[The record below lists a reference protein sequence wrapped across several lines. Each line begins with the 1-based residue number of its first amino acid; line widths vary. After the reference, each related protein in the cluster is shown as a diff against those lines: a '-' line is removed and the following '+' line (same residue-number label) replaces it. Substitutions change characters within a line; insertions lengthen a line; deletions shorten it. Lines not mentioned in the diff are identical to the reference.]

1 MNLRTV
7 ALALSL
13 ALAPAIGAQ
22 VTKSPPKAPAKPAAM
37 PAPAP
42 APAPAKA
49 APAPAPMAA
58 MGLVDI
64 NRATAADLETVPGIG
79 KAYSGKII
87 KGRPYTNKLQLVQKK
102 ILSQGVYDKV
112 KDRLIAK
119 Q

>member
-37 PAPAP
+37 PAPA
-42 APAPAKA
+42 AAPAKA

>member
-37 PAPAP
+37 P